1 MIYQVYY
8 ESISIQNPPIKWYAG
23 VPIEYSYGNK
33 VLYPEPVEEYKTLKQ
48 AVERAEYLSCV
59 THLTDPCY
67 KYTNVKV
74 SKVNSKGKII
84 VTIPFRNHKN
94 CRDVKKIIGKF

>member
-8 ESISIQNPPIKWYAG
+8 ESISIETLPTKWYAG
-23 VPIEYSYGNK
+23 IPIEYSYGNK
-33 VLYPEPVEEYKTLKQ
+33 VLYPEPIEEYKTLKQ

-59 THLTDPCY
+59 TDLWRY

-94 CRDVKKIIGKF
+94 YRDVKKIIGK

>member
-1 MIYQVYY
+1 MVYQVYF
-8 ESISIQNPPIKWYAG
+8 ESVSFENIPVKWYAG
-23 VPIEYSYGNK
+23 YPIEYKYGQK
-33 VLYPEPVEEYKTLKQ
+33 VLYPEPIEEYKSLKQ

-59 THLTDPCY
+59 TDLGYY

-94 CRDVKKIIGKF
+94 YRDVKKIIGK